1 MNGGIQVDCR
11 RTDRNQPIYAVPTTT
26 TASKHQESMN
36 KVSERKSEKSEW
48 EDDEEEGGM
57 ASLNRESTLPYL
69 PRTPPRLATD
79 GFL

>member
-1 MNGGIQVDCR
+1 MNWGIQVDCR

-36 KVSERKSEKSEW
+36 KVSERKGEKSEW

-57 ASLNRESTLPYL
+57 ASLNRESTLP
-69 PRTPPRLATD
+69 PPTPPGLATD